1 MAMFNLSCVMLP
13 PHPIVLFL
21 WSHGARRQKIDDFGV
36 SLPPRYADPA
46 STATN
51 LIAVAPVS
59 ASADMPLMT
68 SAYNTCHA
76 TFDYLMTVAAIL

>member
-1 MAMFNLSCVMLP
+1 MAMFNLCCVMIP
-13 PHPIVLFL
+13 PHPIVLSFQVTAHAGKRL
-21 WSHGARRQKIDDFGV
+21 MNSGV

-46 STATN
+46 STATY
-51 LIAVAPVS
+51 LIAVALVS

>member
-1 MAMFNLSCVMLP
+1 MAMFNLCCVMLP

-21 WSHGARRQKIDDFGV
+21 SSRGARPQKIDDFGV

-51 LIAVAPVS
+51 LIAVASVS
-59 ASADMPLMT
+59 ACADMPLMT
-68 SAYNTCHA
+68 SAYNTCHV